1 MTLPAWHEEP
11 IDKKHDRKGF
21 DCGQDALNIFLQ
33 QHARKSHENG
43 ASKSYLAIDDS
54 DGKTVY
60 GFYTL
65 SPAQVDFYRV
75 PESARRNLGRYD
87 VGGFRL
93 GRLAV
98 SKTLQG
104 RGLGGQLLIAAARR
118 CVRASREMGGTAMMI
133 DAKDRKVAA
142 WYELYGAVPLIDI
155 PLSLLLPY
163 RLLEDALQRP
173 ANRCSD

>member
-11 IDKKHDRKGF
+11 IDKKYDRKGF

-65 SPAQVDFYRV
+65 SPAQVDFHRV
-75 PESARRNLGRYD
+75 PESARRNLGRHD

-93 GRLAV
+93 ARL
-98 SKTLQG
+98 
-104 RGLGGQLLIAAARR
+104 
-118 CVRASREMGGTAMMI
+118 
-133 DAKDRKVAA
+133 
-142 WYELYGAVPLIDI
+142 P
-155 PLSLLLPY
+155 
-163 RLLEDALQRP
+163 
-173 ANRCSD
+173 